1 MNGTKHKLAS
11 VETLAQ
17 IVVTGAPVLPVTA
30 SVESGLAWLDATNT
44 GTKTND
50 VELPEVAILAEAF
63 YCSRAARRDER
74 NGFPHTAAMEWRN
87 AAELLTPNTRAVE
100 YCWREWE
107 RIMHL
112 PRRLAG
118 PASVS
123 QHR

>member
-1 MNGTKHKLAS
+1 VNGTKHEVA
-11 VETLAQ
+11 A
-17 IVVTGAPVLPVTA
+17 
-30 SVESGLAWLDATNT
+30 NT

-50 VELPEVAILAEAF
+50 VELPEMAILAEAF
-63 YCSRAARRDER
+63 GCSRAARRDER

-87 AAELLTPNTRAVE
+87 AAELFALNTRAVE

-118 PASVS
+118 QASVS